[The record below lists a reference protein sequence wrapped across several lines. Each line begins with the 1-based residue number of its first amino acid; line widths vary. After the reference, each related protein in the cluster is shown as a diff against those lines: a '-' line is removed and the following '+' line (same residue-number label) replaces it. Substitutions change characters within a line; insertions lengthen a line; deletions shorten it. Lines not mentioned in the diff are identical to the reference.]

1 MSLYVLLSIG
11 IAGISIYLAS
21 NCKYE
26 DGVIG
31 KIALGVL
38 AIGNFVVVA
47 EFVSGIEYLVNPT
60 TLFIQFGVF
69 MFLIRH
75 AYRFRKWVK
84 TGAHDW
90 RKNEANTVSDSA
102 VCPFLTS
109 PRNKETR

>member
-11 IAGISIYLAS
+11 IFLISIYLAS
-21 NCKYE
+21 NDKYE

-47 EFVSGIEYLVNPT
+47 EFCGGIVYLVNPT
-60 TLFIQFGVF
+60 TLFIQMGVF
-69 MFLIRH
+69 VFLLRH
-75 AYRFRKWVK
+75 AYRFRQWVK

-90 RKNEANTVSDSA
+90 RKDETNTVSDS
-102 VCPFLTS
+102 VVGPYLTS
-109 PRNKETR
+109 TGHKTKS